1 MAASPQ
7 VMIAAIT
14 IQLHGMRLI
23 KRRAEKRL
31 VTIKQKQRVL
41 LDQVKEQP
49 VQEQH
54 VQEQPV
60 QEQPV
65 QVWYSHAWP
74 RDQKTGAMVFEV
86 ISSESKSNVPIT
98 ALMDLSN
105 QTVEYDVVAD
115 AINQMLG
122 VAKQYPNFRRK
133 CICCKRKA
141 KKAKIVCWSCTGTY
155 GPTIEA
161 E

>member
-1 MAASPQ
+1 MALPKQTHKQTMAASPQ
-7 VMIAAIT
+7 VIIAAIT
-14 IQLHGMRLI
+14 IQMHGMRLI
-23 KRRAEKRL
+23 KRRVEKRL
-31 VTIKQKQRVL
+31 AALKLKQRVL
-41 LDQVKEQP
+41 LDQVKEQ
-49 VQEQH
+49 V
-54 VQEQPV
+54 
-60 QEQPV
+60 V
-65 QVWYSHAWP
+65 QVWYSRAWS

-86 ISSESKSNVPIT
+86 ISYESKSSVPIT
-98 ALMDLSN
+98 ALMDLTN
-105 QTVEYDVVAD
+105 QTVEYDVVSD

-122 VAKQYPNFRRK
+122 VAKQYPNVHRK